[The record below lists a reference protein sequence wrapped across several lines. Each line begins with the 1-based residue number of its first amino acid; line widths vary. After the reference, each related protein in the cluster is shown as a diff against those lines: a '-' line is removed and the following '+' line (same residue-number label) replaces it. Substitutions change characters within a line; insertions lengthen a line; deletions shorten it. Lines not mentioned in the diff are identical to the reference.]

1 MPFSTPQQEDNS
13 WKAPRGQD
21 KEKLASVGL
30 TGKLNLDSTWNSQ
43 EVQHEIR
50 SLFQTTFCADGEE
63 FVFSFLQC
71 LPGGRKLIKPNT
83 SVSFSWNGAEVINL
97 AGQGALYI
105 LSHHN
110 LPESEEHESPS
121 KETLSFL
128 SSTNSLTHQINL
140 ENDVQQLEQNVLHH
154 RTPVVSAESLFNSIV
169 TEHDDVNIFED
180 VPPLS
185 TGSEVTT
192 RTLAHSVDRSP
203 ESVIAELCSSVL
215 ADGVQNVK
223 VRRNHAFQDLLRW
236 MNRADYGWDKHLNV
250 SFVGEQGLDS
260 GGPRRNLME
269 LTVRGLIN
277 WGGLWCGK
285 EGHLIPA
292 PDFLTLQNRSHCMA
306 GRIVGT
312 VLVQSSLQLNIFAES
327 LINTIAGINQW
338 FVEDVADE
346 TVQM

>member
-21 KEKLASVGL
+21 KGKLASVGL
-30 TGKLNLDSTWNSQ
+30 TGKLNLDSTWNSP

-50 SLFQTTFCADGEE
+50 SIFQTTFCADGEE

-83 SVSFSWNGAEVINL
+83 SVSFSWNGAEVISL
-97 AGQGALYI
+97 AGQGALDI

-140 ENDVQQLEQNVLHH
+140 ENDVQQLKRNVLHH

-180 VPPLS
+180 VPPRS

-192 RTLAHSVDRSP
+192 RTLAHSVDR
-203 ESVIAELCSSVL
+203 
-215 ADGVQNVK
+215 
-223 VRRNHAFQDLLRW
+223 
-236 MNRADYGWDKHLNV
+236 
-250 SFVGEQGLDS
+250 
-260 GGPRRNLME
+260 
-269 LTVRGLIN
+269 LTMVD
-277 WGGLWCGK
+277 
-285 EGHLIPA
+285 P
-292 PDFLTLQNRSHCMA
+292 
-306 GRIVGT
+306 
-312 VLVQSSLQLNIFAES
+312 
-327 LINTIAGINQW
+327 TI
-338 FVEDVADE
+338 
-346 TVQM
+346 

>member
-63 FVFSFLQC
+63 FVFSFLQEHDSPSKET
-71 LPGGRKLIKPNT
+71 L
-83 SVSFSWNGAEVINL
+83 SFLSSTNSLTHQINL
-97 AGQGALYI
+97 ENDVQQL
-105 LSHHN
+105 
-110 LPESEEHESPS
+110 EQEHDSPS

-140 ENDVQQLEQNVLHH
+140 ENDVQQLEQNVQHH
-154 RTPVVSAESLFNSIV
+154 RTPVVSAE
-169 TEHDDVNIFED
+169 
-180 VPPLS
+180 
-185 TGSEVTT
+185 
-192 RTLAHSVDRSP
+192 RSP

-223 VRRNHAFQDLLRW
+223 
-236 MNRADYGWDKHLNV
+236 
-250 SFVGEQGLDS
+250 
-260 GGPRRNLME
+260 
-269 LTVRGLIN
+269 
-277 WGGLWCGK
+277 
-285 EGHLIPA
+285 
-292 PDFLTLQNRSHCMA
+292 
-306 GRIVGT
+306 
-312 VLVQSSLQLNIFAES
+312 SSLQLNIFAES

-346 TVQM
+346 TVQSKLKEILDYRGRRDWTGDPVVEKTSAF

>member
-1 MPFSTPQQEDNS
+1 MPLRAHWYKFNCDRQRASSESPLPRMQIGERPEPNFSPEPDRVLSLPSVFRGRTRPQNTFTKRRRTVAGRARVVIRDILCMPFSTPQQEDNS

-83 SVSFSWNGAEVINL
+83 SVSFSWNGAEVISL

-154 RTPVVSAESLFNSIV
+154 RTAVVQ
-169 TEHDDVNIFED
+169 
-180 VPPLS
+180 
-185 TGSEVTT
+185 
-192 RTLAHSVDRSP
+192 
-203 ESVIAELCSSVL
+203 C
-215 ADGVQNVK
+215 
-223 VRRNHAFQDLLRW
+223 
-236 MNRADYGWDKHLNV
+236 
-250 SFVGEQGLDS
+250 
-260 GGPRRNLME
+260 
-269 LTVRGLIN
+269 
-277 WGGLWCGK
+277 
-285 EGHLIPA
+285 
-292 PDFLTLQNRSHCMA
+292 
-306 GRIVGT
+306 
-312 VLVQSSLQLNIFAES
+312 
-327 LINTIAGINQW
+327 
-338 FVEDVADE
+338 
-346 TVQM
+346 

>member
-1 MPFSTPQQEDNS
+1 
-13 WKAPRGQD
+13 
-21 KEKLASVGL
+21 
-30 TGKLNLDSTWNSQ
+30 
-43 EVQHEIR
+43 
-50 SLFQTTFCADGEE
+50 
-63 FVFSFLQC
+63 
-71 LPGGRKLIKPNT
+71 
-83 SVSFSWNGAEVINL
+83 
-97 AGQGALYI
+97 
-105 LSHHN
+105 
-110 LPESEEHESPS
+110 
-121 KETLSFL
+121 
-128 SSTNSLTHQINL
+128 
-140 ENDVQQLEQNVLHH
+140 
-154 RTPVVSAESLFNSIV
+154 
-169 TEHDDVNIFED
+169 
-180 VPPLS
+180 
-185 TGSEVTT
+185 
-192 RTLAHSVDRSP
+192 
-203 ESVIAELCSSVL
+203 
-215 ADGVQNVK
+215 
-223 VRRNHAFQDLLRW
+223 

-346 TVQM
+346 TVQSKLKGISRRHAIKQLSITYFCMLDNIIHIYRAMQNKGLLKQIYKYTSGGVLLNLSPP